1 MFWDSGADKKI
12 SDGSCI
18 SNKPSYWYEKSSEPL
33 KTLTIG
39 QLLDEAARQYGD
51 KEALVSCH
59 QNQRF
64 SFKQIQAQ
72 ANEFAAGLLSIGLK
86 PRDKLVLW
94 GTNSSQWYLTL
105 FACAKA
111 GIVLVNMN
119 PALQSPEVMYLLR
132 KVDANAV
139 LMTEETFKTQNYYE
153 LMKNIV
159 PELGSTPPNKTVI
172 SQNIPTLT
180 HVIIN
185 SKSRLR
191 GTFKLSE
198 VMTGADSEYLRKV
211 EQISKTLKCY
221 DGINIQFTS
230 GTTGRPKAA
239 FLSHYNLINNS
250 NFIGKRLDYDK
261 EDHKILLQVPMFHT
275 FGTAMGMLNAMNH
288 GCTTVVPAPIFKPIE
303 SLKAIAQEKCTVLYG
318 TPTMYV
324 DLLSSIQPLCDEI
337 PNIKEQLRSP
347 SIALFAGAPCS
358 PTLFNKIRDTFGVKY
373 LISAFG
379 MTEISPVAFLST
391 LNDTEEQMLNY
402 IGYPL
407 PHQEIKVVDKKG
419 AIVPMGMCGE
429 VCYRGYNLMLE
440 YYGEDSKIIE
450 KDGWFASGDYFILH
464 ENGYGQVV
472 GRIKDIIIRGGEN
485 IIPKEIEYVLQTHP
499 DIIEA
504 QVFGVPDERLG
515 EIVCTSIE
523 LKPGAS
529 LTTEDVQNYCK
540 GKIAHFKIPQLVDF
554 VSTFPKTET
563 GKIQKFMLRELFMK
577 KYKIESNLTT
587 QSDAS
592 K

>member
-1 MFWDSGADKKI
+1 MFWDSNSNKKI

-39 QLLDEAARQYGD
+39 QLLDEAACRYGD
-51 KEALVSCH
+51 KEALISCH
-59 QNQRF
+59 QNQRL
-64 SFKQIQAQ
+64 SFRQIQSQ
-72 ANEFAAGLLSIGLK
+72 ATEFAAGLLSLGLK

-111 GIVLVNMN
+111 GIVLVNLN
-119 PALQSPEVMYLLR
+119 PALQSPEVANLLR
-132 KVDANAV
+132 KIDANAI

-159 PELGSTPPNKTVI
+159 PELGSTPHNNTVV
-172 SQNIPTLT
+172 SHNIPTLT

-185 SKSRLR
+185 SESRLR
-191 GTFKLSE
+191 GTFKLNE
-198 VMTGADSEYLRKV
+198 VMKGADREYVKKA
-211 EQISKTLKCY
+211 EQISKTLKCH

-230 GTTGRPKAA
+230 GTTGHPKAA

-250 NFIGKRLDYDK
+250 NFIGKRLRFDE
-261 EDHKILLQVPMFHT
+261 EDHRILLQVPMFHT
-275 FGTAMGMLNAMNH
+275 FGTAMGILNALNH
-288 GCTTVVPAPIFKPIE
+288 GCTTVVPASTFKPIE
-303 SLKAIAQEKCTVLYG
+303 SIKTIAKEKCTVLYG

-324 DLLSSIQPLCDEI
+324 DLLSCIQPLCAEI
-337 PNIKEQLRSP
+337 PDIREQLGSP
-347 SIALFAGAPCS
+347 VIALSAGAPCS
-358 PTLFNKIRDTFGVKY
+358 PTLFNKIRDTFGVNH

-391 LNDTEEQMLNY
+391 LNDSEDQMLNY

-407 PHQEIKVVDKKG
+407 PHQEVKVVDKKG

-429 VCYRGYNLMLE
+429 VCYRGYNLMLG
-440 YYGEDSKIIE
+440 YYGEDNKIIE
-450 KDGWFASGDYFILH
+450 NDGWFNSGDYFILH

-499 DIIEA
+499 DVVEA
-504 QVFGVPDERLG
+504 QVYGVPDERLG
-515 EIVCTSIE
+515 EIVCTGIE
-523 LKPGAS
+523 LKPGAN
-529 LTTEDVQNYCK
+529 LKPEDIQNYCK
-540 GKIAHFKIPQLVDF
+540 GKIAHFKIPHHVEF
-554 VSTFPKTET
+554 VSSFPKTET
-563 GKIQKFMLRELFMK
+563 GKIQKFKLRELFMK
-577 KYKIESNLTT
+577 KNGIKKS
-587 QSDAS
+587 AR
-592 K
+592 